1 MRRALP
7 LLFLFI
13 LSSAA
18 PAFAQSSVIRIEQN
32 DPAVTYSGNWY
43 SNSSPEHSGGTAAL
57 TNTRGSR
64 ATLTFN
70 GTGVVWMGV
79 KDNWSGTANVYLDGN
94 MTVVDTYGSN
104 QYQQPMFAAHGLAP
118 GPHTLAIEVLHE
130 RGPVTQGSWVWID
143 SFLIE
148 NGSAV
153 PGGVSAS
160 AGRIEES
167 NAAILFSGTWYS
179 NASSIHSGGH
189 AALSMNT
196 GSKVTVSFQGTG
208 VSWIGYRDE
217 WSGVANVYVDGVQK
231 TQIDTYLS
239 PAKAQTTL
247 YTITNL
253 PSGGH
258 TLTIE
263 ATGAQNQSSK
273 GAWIWVDAIDI
284 VP

>member
-7 LLFLFI
+7 LLVFFLV
-13 LSSAA
+13 SSV
-18 PAFAQSSVIRIEQN
+18 PTAFAQSGVIRIEQ
-32 DPAVTYSGNWY
+32 DDRAITYSGNWY
-43 SNSSPEHSGGTAAL
+43 SNTSPEHSGGTAAL

-64 ATLTFN
+64 ATVTFN
-70 GTGVVWMGV
+70 GTGIVWMGV
-79 KDNWSGTANVYLDGN
+79 KDNWSGIANVYLDGN
-94 MTVVDTYGSN
+94 MTVVDTYGNN
-104 QYQQPMFAAHGLAP
+104 QYQQPIYVVRGLAS
-118 GPHTLAIEVLHE
+118 GPHTLSIEVLHE
-130 RGPVTQGSWVWID
+130 RGGQTQGSWIWID

-148 NGSAV
+148 NGSAL

-160 AGRIEES
+160 AGRVEE
-167 NAAILFSGTWYS
+167 NNPALLFSGTWFA
-179 NASSIHSGGH
+179 NASTTHSGGR

-196 GSKVTVSFQGTG
+196 GSKVTVSFEGTG
-208 VSWIGYRDE
+208 ISWLGYRDE

-231 TQIDTYLS
+231 TQIDMYLS

-253 PSGGH
+253 ASGAH

-273 GAWIWVDAIDI
+273 GSWVWVDAFDI
-284 VP
+284 VR